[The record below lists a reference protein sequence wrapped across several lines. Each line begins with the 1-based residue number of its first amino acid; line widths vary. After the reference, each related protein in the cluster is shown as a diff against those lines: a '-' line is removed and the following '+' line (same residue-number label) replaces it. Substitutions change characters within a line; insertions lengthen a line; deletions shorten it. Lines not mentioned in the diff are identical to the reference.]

1 MAKLNVVQDK
11 YGFLSNKWFPSKN
24 CTIAKGKTYPKC
36 GKCEY
41 FATASKSKPQSS
53 VLNWLQNK
61 SFFDEEYYFT
71 INSPLAE
78 ATFAFTNALP
88 KEFLI
93 DSGSSVNIINY
104 DAFKKLESLISM
116 TLEKSFFRIYPY
128 GCKTPYQYLESVLL
142 KVVRNVPTRELS
154 QDFMSL
160 TLQHC
165 VFLANLGP
173 SCFGF
178 RCSWTNQVCT
188 NFYID

>member
-1 MAKLNVVQDK
+1 MAKLKVVQDK
-11 YGFLSNKWFPSKN
+11 YGFLSNKWFPSKK

-41 FATASKSKPQSS
+41 FAIASKSKPQSS
-53 VLNWLQNK
+53 TLNWLQNK
-61 SFFDEEYYFT
+61 GSFNEEYYFT

-128 GCKTPYQYLESVLL
+128 DCKTPLPIFRKCVVESCLKCTDKRAFARFHVIDTATLCILGKSRSKLL
-142 KVVRNVPTRELS
+142 W
-154 QDFMSL
+154 F
-160 TLQHC
+160 
-165 VFLANLGP
+165 
-173 SCFGF
+173 
-178 RCSWTNQVCT
+178 
-188 NFYID
+188 